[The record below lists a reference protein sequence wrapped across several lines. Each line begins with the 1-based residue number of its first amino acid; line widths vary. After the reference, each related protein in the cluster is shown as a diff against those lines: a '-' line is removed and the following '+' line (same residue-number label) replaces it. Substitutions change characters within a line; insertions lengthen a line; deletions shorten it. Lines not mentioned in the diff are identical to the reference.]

1 MLINFLHIG
10 PQKTGSTAIQKSLLE
25 STDYLLGKNIEYP
38 KIGMTQ
44 YGHHELVWDIRD
56 QKAAESYKDLAKI
69 NNSVLLS
76 SENFC
81 FFNKSHIDTLV
92 GYLPVRQFKVCYYVR
107 RLAPAWLS
115 HWQQAIKTG
124 SWQTFPEYML
134 SALELQDQPVRNV
147 YSLRNFEEVIESYA
161 GIFGPENITILDY
174 EAIGSQTIIENFFT
188 RFLQVEAPALHEPP
202 TVINKSFDFRFNE
215 FLRLANQRYFFTQ
228 GKSAGIGLR
237 QFIVKQKKEIERDG
251 VLDALDDFVLWQTI
265 PLEKIYRSE
274 AYKIIEERRSSIAS
288 RHGVFLPPL
297 EFDEES
303 EKTLTFSSQQIGTPE
318 FVEMIVQDY
327 IQNPS

>member
-1 MLINFLHIG
+1 MLNYLHIG
-10 PQKTGSTAIQKSLLE
+10 PHKTGSTAIQKFLLDHTE
-25 STDYLLGKNIEYP
+25 YLLSKNIDYPEIGLDLFGHHKLVDYLRGWDTNDHFQALYTVGKS
-38 KIGMTQ
+38 T
-44 YGHHELVWDIRD
+44 
-56 QKAAESYKDLAKI
+56 
-69 NNSVLLS
+69 LLS

-81 FFNKSHIDTLV
+81 FLEKPQILSLLDH
-92 GYLPVRQFKVCYYVR
+92 LPKRPFRVCYFLR

-115 HWQQAIKTG
+115 HWQENIKHG